1 KRRTSRAEQQE
12 INLHQTTL
20 KSKSHTCQ
28 QAKTVETKPKHRRV
42 ETTPVALKKI
52 AIAQTTANT
61 QQK

>member
-1 KRRTSRAEQQE
+1 
-12 INLHQTTL
+12 
-20 KSKSHTCQ
+20 HTCQ